1 MRIHIYDSACVYA
14 SNFNEDNLGFISF
27 VGCGKKKG
35 VQEEEASNLE
45 NQLFWFDPK
54 WDLSI
59 IYGESGVI
67 TLQSNK
73 PKIAV

>member
-45 NQLFWFDPK
+45 NQLF
-54 WDLSI
+54 
-59 IYGESGVI
+59 
-67 TLQSNK
+67 
-73 PKIAV
+73 

>member
-35 VQEEEASNLE
+35 VQEEEAANLE
-45 NQLFWFDPK
+45 NPIVL
-54 WDLSI
+54 I
-59 IYGESGVI
+59 
-67 TLQSNK
+67 
-73 PKIAV
+73 